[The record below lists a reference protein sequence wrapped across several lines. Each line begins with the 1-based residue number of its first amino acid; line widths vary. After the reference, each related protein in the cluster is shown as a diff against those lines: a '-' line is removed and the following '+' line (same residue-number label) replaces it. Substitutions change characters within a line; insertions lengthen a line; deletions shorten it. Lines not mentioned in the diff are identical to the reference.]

1 MKLFS
6 AFNPSLREQ
15 WAALTAPGEQFGV
28 QCLAQGH
35 FGLESVGDGN
45 RTADSRIIGRL
56 LNQLSYTSTTIN
68 FMCSI
73 NMGGASNDGV
83 WGLLEKVMFAF
94 NILP

>member
-15 WAALTAPGEQFGV
+15 WAALTAPREQFGV

-35 FGLESVGDGN
+35 FGLWSVGDGN

-56 LNQLSYTSTTIN
+56 LNQLSYTATPYRDILKTR
-68 FMCSI
+68 
-73 NMGGASNDGV
+73 
-83 WGLLEKVMFAF
+83 AF
-94 NILP
+94 GQRAQTNGRRTHGEA